1 MEKRRKE
8 RKRKKNCALRW
19 KDATACMQINA
30 FLYLPN
36 SQYTLGYTLRTWLA
50 GGTVKSENDIATILS
65 PVFFLLFV
73 SLVNKSLSVFGCLSK
88 LCLHSAFVILLL
100 LVSIS
105 FKLNCL
111 RCYKSILIF

>member
-1 MEKRRKE
+1 
-8 RKRKKNCALRW
+8 
-19 KDATACMQINA
+19 MQINA

-50 GGTVKSENDIATILS
+50 GGTVKSENDIATIL
-65 PVFFLLFV
+65 FFLLFV
-73 SLVNKSLSVFGCLSK
+73 SLVNKSLSVFGCPSK
-88 LCLHSAFVILLL
+88 LCLHSALVILLL

-111 RCYKSILIF
+111 QCYKSILIF